1 MNSLLK
7 YLSFAVLLNL
17 TISCSNNDSEE
28 VYEDLPSL
36 EERLH
41 AGGETTVFLTS
52 SNSYSTPAPN
62 LSGTNL
68 TDHLDGDV
76 DFESVFVTAPATIN
90 QGLGTIFNNSSC
102 ISCHPRDGRPS
113 FPTNINARSGF
124 FLRVSLSGQL
134 AMVHQ
139 FQFLVLEH
147 KFKIKQFLVINP
159 KQNFKLFFLI

>member
-113 FPTNINARSGF
+113 FRG
-124 FLRVSLSGQL
+124 GQRPGT
-134 AMVHQ
+134 VHPGSWPS
-139 FQFLVLEH
+139 
-147 KFKIKQFLVINP
+147 KIRIRGAAPQWPEGN
-159 KQNFKLFFLI
+159 